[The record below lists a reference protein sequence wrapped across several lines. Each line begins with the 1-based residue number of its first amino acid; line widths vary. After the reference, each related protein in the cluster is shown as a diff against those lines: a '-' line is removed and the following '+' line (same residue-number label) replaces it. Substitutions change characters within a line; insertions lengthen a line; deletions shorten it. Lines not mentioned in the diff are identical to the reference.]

1 MTQLAEP
8 HSMLWTRELYATATE
23 SGIFGDRR
31 LELIEGEIIEMSPMS
46 SKHGM
51 LIYLVQKVL
60 ERVFTNDYLVVAQT
74 PLNLS
79 DVSEPQPDIAVYT
92 GSAFDYLDTKP
103 THALLVVE
111 VADSSLRYDR
121 GQKASLYAKANITD
135 YWIINLKDNTL
146 EIYHTPVAAPTQPY
160 GYGYKMVSSL
170 KAQDTVSPLAAPDA
184 TISVGELLATPRGA

>member
-60 ERVFTNDYLVVAQT
+60 ERVFTNDYIVVAQT

-146 EIYHTPVAAPTQPY
+146 EIYRTPVAAPTQPY

>member
-146 EIYHTPVAAPTQPY
+146 EIYRTPVAAPTQPY

-170 KAQDTVSPLAAPDA
+170 KAQDTVNPLAAPDA

>member
-46 SKHGM
+46 SKHGL

-146 EIYHTPVAAPTQPY
+146 EIYRTPVAAPTQPY

-170 KAQDTVSPLAAPDA
+170 KAQDTVNPLAAPDA

>member
-1 MTQLAEP
+1 MTQVAEP
-8 HSMLWTRELYATATE
+8 HTMLWTRDLYTAATE

-51 LIYLVQKVL
+51 VIYLVQKVL
-60 ERVFTNDYLVVAQT
+60 ERVFSDGYLVVAQT
-74 PLNLS
+74 PLDLGE
-79 DVSEPQPDIAVYT
+79 DSEPQPDIAVYT
-92 GSAFDYLDTKP
+92 GSVFDYLDSKP

-121 GQKASLYAKANITD
+121 GQKASLYAKAHIAD
-135 YWIINLKDNTL
+135 YWIINLKDETL
-146 EIYHTPVAAPTQPY
+146 EIYRTPVTAPNQHY

-170 KAQDTVSPLAAPDA
+170 KAEDSVSPLAAPEA
-184 TISVGELLATPRGA
+184 QINVGALLATSRND

>member
-146 EIYHTPVAAPTQPY
+146 EIYRTPVAAPTQPY

>member
-8 HSMLWTRELYATATE
+8 HTMLWTRELYAAATE

-51 LIYLVQKVL
+51 VIYLVQKVL
-60 ERVFTNDYLVVAQT
+60 ERVFTDGYLVVAQT
-74 PLNLS
+74 PLALGEA
-79 DVSEPQPDIAVYT
+79 SEPQPDIAVYA

-121 GQKASLYAKANITD
+121 GQKASLYAKATIED
-135 YWIINLKDNTL
+135 YWIINLKDGTL
-146 EIYHTPVAAPTQPY
+146 EVYHTPVAAPTQPY

-170 KAQDTVSPLAAPDA
+170 KAQNTISPLAAPQA
-184 TISVGELLATPRGA
+184 HISVGELLATSRND